1 MSGSDQDTWSLIQV
15 VLQFASQGSI
25 PPQAVLTLLLSKLLG
40 YLIIAGACYVKVP
53 QILALRKA
61 KSAEGL
67 SASAFELE
75 QIGYS
80 IHSTYGFIMGLP
92 FTAFGE
98 AIIMLLQ
105 NTLLICQV
113 YYYSKA
119 PIVRPLGLILL
130 FAGLGFYVTSGAL
143 TQQQMMRAYD
153 FNNIIFTAARLPQ
166 IVKNFRAKSTG
177 QLSIVTYVFNLGGCV
192 IRIFTSIQEG
202 AGIAMVR
209 GFILGLALN
218 GMLVFQCL
226 YYGNKSPAA
235 PKAGSKTSKIN

>member
-1 MSGSDQDTWSLIQV
+1 MQ
-15 VLQFASQGSI
+15 
-25 PPQAVLTLLLSKLLG
+25 LLG

-80 IHSTYGFIMGLP
+80 IHSTYGFVMGLP

-130 FAGLGFYVTSGAL
+130 FAGLGLYVTSGEPSA
-143 TQQQMMRAYD
+143 
-153 FNNIIFTAARLPQ
+153 
-166 IVKNFRAKSTG
+166 SC
-177 QLSIVTYVFNLGGCV
+177 SNL
-192 IRIFTSIQEG
+192 
-202 AGIAMVR
+202 
-209 GFILGLALN
+209 
-218 GMLVFQCL
+218 
-226 YYGNKSPAA
+226 
-235 PKAGSKTSKIN
+235 